1 MIMGS
6 RAVTQSAM
14 DAVAYIYTE
23 MTKRFTPKYPK
34 NKFDGYIIYM
44 TNGEPW
50 SELSNLAPIG
60 TMMIDKN
67 GVNIGDELRGG
78 TSPNYLW
85 ISEQM
90 ICKKGVKTR
99 NDAFAAGTRA
109 ERDDTERTFDQVIHE
124 FGHAIDF
131 KFGLRA
137 RILAVYNG
145 GWDPVEQFPWS
156 IQHWFGAPS
165 GTLSTS
171 ENSFIGE
178 IFSSKTTFPS
188 DIYSMSSLLK
198 VTIPSGEVIYASPVD
213 NNPSVQWGTLTDLT
227 ALNNLPNFDAADKD
241 FNGKTNTDAI
251 VAQLGN
257 NGAPYAAKVCADLNV
272 NGFMGFKDWYLPAS
286 GELNEL
292 YKKLGPLAN
301 GGSGQITS
309 GVYWS
314 SSEKMNSHAW
324 IRYFNNGNQDI
335 FDKGNKTK
343 CRCVRKGSP
352 LDNLLKVTMT
362 SGNVI
367 YASPVDNN
375 PSVQWGTLTDLTALN
390 NLPNFDA
397 ADKDFNGK
405 TNTDAIVAQL
415 GNNGAP
421 YAAKVC
427 ADLNVN
433 GFMGFK
439 DWYLPASGE
448 LNELYKKLGPLANGG
463 SGQITSGVYW
473 SSSEKMNSHAWIRYF
488 NNGNQDIFDKG
499 NKTKCRCVRK

>member
-1 MIMGS
+1 MIFLGSFAVAQAQTNLPLPGGTTIVRGQKYFSQSGNYYLLFGADGNLTVNTSANVRVWGLNQVFPNFSSAGRVEMQTDGNLVVKTASGGFLWSALSQNTDRRSQLLVNKNGALQLVASGSRVFWSSDGNLTSTEIFPDYGWTYCKSIADPKIMIMGS

-213 NNPSVQWGTLTDLT
+213 NNPSVQWGTLTDLN

-241 FNGKTNTDAI
+241 FNGKTNTEAI

-257 NGAPYAAKVCADLNV
+257 NGGTAYAAKVCADLNV

-314 SSEKMNSHAW
+314 SSERMNSHAW

-343 CRCVRKGSP
+343 CRCVRK
-352 LDNLLKVTMT
+352 
-362 SGNVI
+362 
-367 YASPVDNN
+367 
-375 PSVQWGTLTDLTALN
+375 
-390 NLPNFDA
+390 
-397 ADKDFNGK
+397 
-405 TNTDAIVAQL
+405 
-415 GNNGAP
+415 
-421 YAAKVC
+421 
-427 ADLNVN
+427 
-433 GFMGFK
+433 
-439 DWYLPASGE
+439 
-448 LNELYKKLGPLANGG
+448 
-463 SGQITSGVYW
+463 
-473 SSSEKMNSHAWIRYF
+473 
-488 NNGNQDIFDKG
+488 
-499 NKTKCRCVRK
+499 